1 MMQHMDK
8 INNKDVQFAK
18 ALAEHKGEWVALKD
32 DRIIAFG
39 KNVEDVQNS
48 AEMENIK
55 DYILHLV
62 PTRRLAMPL

>member
-1 MMQHMDK
+1 MNK
-8 INNKDVQFAK
+8 INNKDIQFAK
-18 ALAEHKGEWVALKD
+18 TLAEHKGEWVALKD

-39 KNVEDVQNS
+39 KNVEDVQHD
-48 AEMENIK
+48 AERENIK